1 MAAQNTF
8 SSSFLILN
16 WFHEIFQKKN
26 AMDDDDDVDFCKKND
41 HKMKALF

>member
-8 SSSFLILN
+8 SSSFFKLIS
-16 WFHEIFQKKN
+16 FFSKKKKN